1 MADGTARAELFERGL
16 VTMAAFCARNFIDAP
31 RVEVVP
37 RSAPMF
43 GTCAYY
49 RAGVITICV
58 DRCADVGTVG
68 RQWSWPGYV
77 VDRTPY
83 GVLQHELGHH
93 VDMLR
98 SIRRNK
104 YRGDF
109 SMLLRKGS
117 GEKPVTSYCP
127 DDGEWFAEIFRVY
140 VTNPDLLR
148 RMRPRVGAV
157 LSTLFTPVY
166 SDGWRDRLAGAPE
179 RTLDAAARK
188 FPTNGS

>member
-1 MADGTARAELFERGL
+1 MLSFCERN
-16 VTMAAFCARNFIDAP
+16 AIEAP

-49 RAGVITICV
+49 RANVITICV
-58 DRCADVGTVG
+58 ERCAAPGELG

-83 GVLQHELGHH
+83 GVIQHELGHH

-98 SIRRNK
+98 SRRRDR
-104 YRGDF
+104 YRGDY
-109 SMLLRKGS
+109 SINVRKAS

-127 DDGEWFAEIFRVY
+127 DDGEWFAEIFRLY

-148 RMRPRVGAV
+148 RMRPRVGAI
-157 LSTLFTPVY
+157 LSTCFAPVFAD
-166 SDGWRDRLAGAPE
+166 SWRDRLAGAPE

-188 FPTNGS
+188 IPTSGS

>member
-1 MADGTARAELFERGL
+1 MGVDTAKVELFNAGRHVLE
-16 VTMAAFCARNFIDAP
+16 AFCRLNAIEAP

-58 DRCADVGTVG
+58 ERCAAPGTAG

-93 VDMLR
+93 FDMLR
-98 SIRRNK
+98 STRRDR

-109 SMLLRKGS
+109 SRGLRASS
-117 GEKPVTSYCP
+117 GGAPITSYCP
-127 DDGEWFAEIFRVY
+127 DDGEWFAEIFRLH

-148 RMRPRVGAV
+148 RMRPRVSTV
-157 LSTLFTPVY
+157 LSVLCNPVF
-166 SDGWRDRLAGAPE
+166 SDPWRDRLEGAPE
-179 RTLDAAARK
+179 RTLAAAARK
-188 FPTNGS
+188 VSDER